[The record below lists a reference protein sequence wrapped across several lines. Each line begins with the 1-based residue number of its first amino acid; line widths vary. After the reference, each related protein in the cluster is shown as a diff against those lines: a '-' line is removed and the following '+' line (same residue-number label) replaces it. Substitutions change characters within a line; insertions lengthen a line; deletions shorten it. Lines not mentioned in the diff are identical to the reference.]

1 MYNNGVNFDSKNN
14 KYYLIEYK
22 SIESIFDIIIG
33 GDIPKNSFSK
43 KKTEEYK
50 IPILSNGVGEN
61 SIYGYTNIVKILKPS
76 LTISARGTI
85 GWTSLQEFPFYPI
98 VRLIVLTPKIK
109 TDLRYLYH
117 LMKKI
122 EKDYKV
128 SKSGIPQLT
137 KPMIKDIL
145 LPILSIDKQEYVSNI
160 LDNFEKICNDLN
172 IGLPKEIE
180 LRTKQYEYYR
190 EQLLTFDK

>member
-1 MYNNGVNFDSKNN
+1 
-14 KYYLIEYK
+14 
-22 SIESIFDIIIG
+22 
-33 GDIPKNSFSK
+33 
-43 KKTEEYK
+43 
-50 IPILSNGVGEN
+50 
-61 SIYGYTNIVKILKPS
+61 
-76 LTISARGTI
+76 
-85 GWTSLQEFPFYPI
+85 
-98 VRLIVLTPKIK
+98 
-109 TDLRYLYH
+109 
-117 LMKKI
+117 MKKI
-122 EKDYKV
+122 ENDYKV

-190 EQLLTFDK
+190 EQLLTFDKWKEFYVWGNFEV